1 MNIKMFLH
9 CCLTKLLL
17 LVHKKKKRF
26 NKHFVFFKLTIV
38 SVITIDALKFG

>member
-1 MNIKMFLH
+1 LFNKI
-9 CCLTKLLL
+9 
-17 LVHKKKKRF
+17 VIVGAQKKKRF